1 MFSEDLVFTDN
12 EIGRISSELLNKI
25 IEMRKKRLTKKKK
38 FACCKRLRER
48 LLKMCD
54 NVSIGMI

>member
-38 FACCKRLRER
+38 ICMLQTFAGTFAK
-48 LLKMCD
+48 
-54 NVSIGMI
+54 NVR